1 MKITNNPIAF
11 AWRMFTQLFR
21 TTISRDV
28 AMMNVAQQVLTAL
41 DVINQQIMIG
51 PAPEGDAGG
60 EWSSGDPNLCHWFQD
75 LYVADDGSIFAITVT
90 NGKLNRWPVAI
101 APDNTVTLG
110 TPTEVMPVFATA
122 KPHTLQPIKRTD
134 GRYEGFAILGTAA
147 LNKDGDIDSRA
158 LFDTFVERFTGV
170 REYVNIYHI
179 GGDVTRIGDI
189 DLIFREENL
198 LVGHYVLDDNP
209 LARAVGATLAGDKTG
224 VWGGSI
230 EFISDDEGTEV
241 EVAPGVRANVYTS
254 GTLRGFSIA
263 TCADGA
269 AWGTAH
275 LMTRTPP
282 MNDALKEKIH
292 KQLLGGD
299 AEAIA
304 LFDQMLAVGNTRIA
318 DAITRTA
325 EDSLAE
331 TTPVA
336 TPVTQE
342 ATPAVEQAVEMTPV
356 EAAAEDMAAAEDTG
370 DGGIVVDDALLQA
383 VTAALQDSE
392 WWQAQASA
400 SDELASRM
408 TSLEQA
414 VADLQTAAGGSA
426 EQAQAAS
433 DQVQTATTDMTTR
446 MTALEQTVAGLTGFY
461 ERNKPPTPQTATYR
475 PGRST
480 PVQAQAVTPP
490 AAVPVQQTLASQ
502 WRRPEKVFGPK
513 SASR

>member
-1 MKITNNPIAF
+1 MKNNPIAF
-11 AWRMFTQLFR
+11 AWRMFTELFR
-21 TTISRDV
+21 TTVSRDV

-41 DVINQQIMIG
+41 DVINQQIMMG
-51 PAPEGDAGG
+51 PTPEGDSGG

-75 LYVADDGSIFAITVT
+75 LYVADDGSIFVITIT
-90 NGKLNRWPVAI
+90 NGKLNRWPVTI

-122 KPHTLQPIKRTD
+122 KPHSLQTIQRTD
-134 GRYEGFAILGTAA
+134 GRYQGFAILGTAA
-147 LNKDGDIDSRA
+147 LNKDGEIDSRA
-158 LFDTFVERFTGV
+158 LFDTFEERFTGV

-189 DLIFREENL
+189 DLIFREGNL

-209 LARAVGATLAGDKTG
+209 LARAVGATLANDKAG

-230 EFISDDEGTEV
+230 EFISDDKGTEV
-241 EVAPGVRANVYTS
+241 EVAPGVKANVYTS

-269 AWGTAH
+269 AWGTKH
-275 LMTRTPP
+275 LMTRTPI

-304 LFDQMLAVGNTRIA
+304 LLDQMLAAGNTRIS

-325 EDSLAE
+325 EDTLAA
-331 TTPVA
+331 TTPEA
-336 TPVTQE
+336 TIVTQE
-342 ATPAVEQAVEMTPV
+342 AELTPV
-356 EAAAEDMAAAEDTG
+356 EAAAEDMAAADPTTA

-383 VTAALQDSE
+383 VTAAIQDSE

-400 SDELASRM
+400 NDEMSSRM
-408 TSLEQA
+408 AAIEQA

-426 EQAQAAS
+426 ADTQATAEQI
-433 DQVQTATTDMTTR
+433 QTVTADMTTR
-446 MTALEQTVAGLTGFY
+446 MAAVEQTVASLSGFY
-461 ERNKPPTPQTATYR
+461 ERNRPPAVQTATYR
-475 PGRST
+475 PGKST
-480 PVQAQAVTPP
+480 PVQAVAVTPP

-502 WRRPEKVFGPK
+502 WKRPEKVFGPK
-513 SASR
+513 SR